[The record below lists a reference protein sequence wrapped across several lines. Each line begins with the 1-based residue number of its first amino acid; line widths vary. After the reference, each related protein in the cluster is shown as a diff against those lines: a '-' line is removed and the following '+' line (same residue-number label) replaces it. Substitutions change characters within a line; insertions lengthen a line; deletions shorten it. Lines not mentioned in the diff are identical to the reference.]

1 MKRYEKQERKGD
13 NVKVYAVI
21 DTNVLVSAMLTHNLE
36 SATTKTIEA
45 IVTGKIQPLYNPEI
59 IEEYED
65 VLYRKKFDLDD
76 DDVSQM
82 IRFIIQVGINV
93 ERTKSIEVFP
103 DPSDAVFYEVALS
116 KEGSFVV
123 TGNLRHFPKSPI
135 VVTPSEILEI
145 IGL

>member
-1 MKRYEKQERKGD
+1 M
-13 NVKVYAVI
+13 KVYAVI

-65 VLYRKKFDLDD
+65 VLYRKKFDLEN
-76 DDVSQM
+76 DDVDQL
-82 IRFIIQVGINV
+82 IRFIIQAGINV
-93 ERTKSIEVFP
+93 ERTKSNEVFT

-123 TGNLRHFPKSPI
+123 TGNLKHFPKSPI

-145 IGL
+145 INK

>member
-1 MKRYEKQERKGD
+1 M
-13 NVKVYAVI
+13 KVYAVI

-45 IVTGKIQPLYNPEI
+45 IVTGRIQPLYNPKI

-65 VLYRKKFDLDD
+65 VLYRKKFNLDN

-82 IRFIIQVGINV
+82 IRFIIQAGINV
-93 ERTKSIEVFP
+93 ERTKSNEVFS

-135 VVTPSEILEI
+135 VITPSEILEI
-145 IGL
+145 INSAE

>member
-1 MKRYEKQERKGD
+1 M
-13 NVKVYAVI
+13 KVYAVI

-45 IVTGKIQPLYNPEI
+45 IVTGKIMPLYNPEI

-65 VLYRKKFDLDD
+65 VLYRKKFDLDN

-82 IRFIIQVGINV
+82 IRFIIQVGINI
-93 ERTKSIEVFP
+93 ERTKSNEVLP

-123 TGNLRHFPKSPI
+123 TGNLKHFPKSPI

-145 IGL
+145 INSAE

>member
-1 MKRYEKQERKGD
+1 M
-13 NVKVYAVI
+13 KVYAVI

-45 IVTGKIQPLYNPEI
+45 IVTGKIMPLYNPEI

-65 VLYRKKFDLDD
+65 VLYRKKFDLDN

-82 IRFIIQVGINV
+82 IRFIIQVGINI
-93 ERTKSIEVFP
+93 ERTKSNEVLP
-103 DPSDAVFYEVALS
+103 DPSDTVFYEVALS

-123 TGNLRHFPKSPI
+123 TGNLKHFPKSPI

-145 IGL
+145 INSTE

>member
-1 MKRYEKQERKGD
+1 M
-13 NVKVYAVI
+13 KVYAVI

-36 SATTKTIEA
+36 SATTKTIEE

-65 VLYRKKFDLDD
+65 VLYRKKFDLKN
-76 DDVSQM
+76 DDVDQLL
-82 IRFIIQVGINV
+82 RFIIQAGINV
-93 ERTKSIEVFP
+93 ERAKSNEVFT

-123 TGNLRHFPKSPI
+123 TGNLKHFPKSPI
-135 VVTPSEILEI
+135 VVTSSEILEI
-145 IGL
+145 INSKE

>member
-1 MKRYEKQERKGD
+1 M
-13 NVKVYAVI
+13 KVYAVI

-45 IVTGKIQPLYNPEI
+45 IVSGKIQPLYNPEI

-65 VLYRKKFDLDD
+65 VLYRKKFDLEN
-76 DDVSQM
+76 DDVDQL
-82 IRFIIQVGINV
+82 IRFIIQAGINV
-93 ERTKSIEVFP
+93 ERTKSNEVFT

-123 TGNLRHFPKSPI
+123 TGNLKHFPKSPI

-145 IGL
+145 INK

>member
-1 MKRYEKQERKGD
+1 M
-13 NVKVYAVI
+13 KVYAVI

-45 IVTGKIQPLYNPEI
+45 IVTGRIQPLYNPKI

-65 VLYRKKFDLDD
+65 VLYRKKFTLDND
-76 DDVSQM
+76 YVSQM
-82 IRFIIQVGINV
+82 IRFIIQAGINV
-93 ERTKSIEVFP
+93 ERTKSNEVFS

-135 VVTPSEILEI
+135 VITPSEILEI
-145 IGL
+145 INSAE

>member
-1 MKRYEKQERKGD
+1 M
-13 NVKVYAVI
+13 KVYAVI

-45 IVTGKIQPLYNPEI
+45 IVTGKIQPLYNPDI

-65 VLYRKKFDLDD
+65 VLYRKKFDLEN
-76 DDVSQM
+76 DDVDQLL
-82 IRFIIQVGINV
+82 RFIIQAGINV
-93 ERTKSIEVFP
+93 ERTKSNEVFT

-123 TGNLRHFPKSPI
+123 TGNLKHFPKSPI

-145 IGL
+145 IKSKL

>member
-1 MKRYEKQERKGD
+1 M
-13 NVKVYAVI
+13 KVYAVI

-45 IVTGKIQPLYNPEI
+45 IVTGRIQPLYNPKI

-65 VLYRKKFDLDD
+65 VLYRKKFNLDND
-76 DDVSQM
+76 YVSQM
-82 IRFIIQVGINV
+82 IRFIIQAGINV
-93 ERTKSIEVFP
+93 ERTKSNEVFS

-123 TGNLRHFPKSPI
+123 TGNFKHFPKSPI

-145 IGL
+145 LKLKDKSDNFID

>member
-1 MKRYEKQERKGD
+1 M
-13 NVKVYAVI
+13 KVYAVI

-45 IVTGKIQPLYNPEI
+45 IVTGRIQPLYNPKI

-65 VLYRKKFDLDD
+65 VLYRKKFNLDND
-76 DDVSQM
+76 DISQM
-82 IRFIIQVGINV
+82 IRFIIQAGINV
-93 ERTKSIEVFP
+93 ERAKSNETFP

-123 TGNLRHFPKSPI
+123 TGNLKHFPKSPI

-145 IGL
+145 INSAE

>member
-1 MKRYEKQERKGD
+1 M
-13 NVKVYAVI
+13 KVYAVI

-45 IVTGKIQPLYNPEI
+45 IVTGRIQPVYNPKI

-65 VLYRKKFDLDD
+65 VLYRKKFNLDND
-76 DDVSQM
+76 YVSQM
-82 IRFIIQVGINV
+82 IRFIIQAGINV
-93 ERTKSIEVFP
+93 ERAKSNETFP

-123 TGNLRHFPKSPI
+123 TGNLRHFPKSPMA
-135 VVTPSEILEI
+135 
-145 IGL
+145 

>member
-1 MKRYEKQERKGD
+1 M
-13 NVKVYAVI
+13 KVYAVI

-45 IVTGKIQPLYNPEI
+45 IVSGKIQPLYNPEI

-65 VLYRKKFDLDD
+65 VLYRKKFDLDN

-82 IRFIIQVGINV
+82 IRFIIQVGMNI
-93 ERTKSIEVFP
+93 ERTKSNEVLP
-103 DPSDAVFYEVALS
+103 DQSDAVFYEVALS

-123 TGNLRHFPKSPI
+123 TGNLKHFPKSPI
-135 VVTPSEILEI
+135 VVTPAEILDI
-145 IGL
+145 INSKE

>member
-1 MKRYEKQERKGD
+1 M
-13 NVKVYAVI
+13 KVYAVI

-45 IVTGKIQPLYNPEI
+45 IVTGKIMPLYNPEI

-65 VLYRKKFDLDD
+65 VLYRKKFDLDN

-82 IRFIIQVGINV
+82 IRFIIQVGINI
-93 ERTKSIEVFP
+93 ERTKSNEVLP

-123 TGNLRHFPKSPI
+123 TGNLKHFPKSPI

-145 IGL
+145 INSTE

>member
-1 MKRYEKQERKGD
+1 
-13 NVKVYAVI
+13 
-21 DTNVLVSAMLTHNLE
+21 MLTHNLE

-65 VLYRKKFDLDD
+65 VLYRKKFDLDND
-76 DDVSQM
+76 DISQM
-82 IRFIIQVGINV
+82 IRFIIQAGINV
-93 ERTKSIEVFP
+93 ERAKSNETFH

-123 TGNLRHFPKSPI
+123 TGNLKHFPKSPI
-135 VVTPSEILEI
+135 VITPSEILEI
-145 IGL
+145 INSAE

>member
-1 MKRYEKQERKGD
+1 M
-13 NVKVYAVI
+13 KVYAVI

-45 IVTGKIQPLYNPEI
+45 IVSGKIQPLYNPEI

-65 VLYRKKFDLDD
+65 VLYRKKFDLDN

-82 IRFIIQVGINV
+82 IRFIIQVGMNI
-93 ERTKSIEVFP
+93 ERTKSNEVFP
-103 DPSDAVFYEVALS
+103 DQSDAVFYEVALS

-123 TGNLRHFPKSPI
+123 TGNLKHFPKSPI
-135 VVTPSEILEI
+135 VVTPAEILDI
-145 IGL
+145 INSKE

>member
-1 MKRYEKQERKGD
+1 M
-13 NVKVYAVI
+13 KVYAVI

-45 IVTGKIQPLYNPEI
+45 IVTGRIQPLYNPKI

-65 VLYRKKFDLDD
+65 VLYRKKFNLDND
-76 DDVSQM
+76 YVSQM
-82 IRFIIQVGINV
+82 IRFIIQAGINV
-93 ERTKSIEVFP
+93 ERTKSNEVFS

-123 TGNLRHFPKSPI
+123 TGNLKHFPKSPI
-135 VVTPSEILEI
+135 VITPSEILEI
-145 IGL
+145 INSAE

>member
-1 MKRYEKQERKGD
+1 M
-13 NVKVYAVI
+13 KVYAVI

-45 IVTGKIQPLYNPEI
+45 IVTGKILPLYNPEI

-65 VLYRKKFDLDD
+65 VLYRKKFDLEN
-76 DDVSQM
+76 DDVDQL
-82 IRFIIQVGINV
+82 IRFIIQAGINV
-93 ERTKSIEVFP
+93 ERTKSNEVFT
-103 DPSDAVFYEVALS
+103 DSSDAVFYEVALS

-123 TGNLRHFPKSPI
+123 TGNLKHFPKSPI

-145 IGL
+145 INK

>member
-1 MKRYEKQERKGD
+1 
-13 NVKVYAVI
+13 VKVYAVI

-45 IVTGKIQPLYNPEI
+45 IVTGKIMPLYNPEI

-65 VLYRKKFDLDD
+65 VLYRKKFDLDN

-82 IRFIIQVGINV
+82 IRFIIQVGINI
-93 ERTKSIEVFP
+93 ERTKSNEVLP

-123 TGNLRHFPKSPI
+123 TGNLKHFPKSPI

-145 IGL
+145 INSAE

>member
-1 MKRYEKQERKGD
+1 M
-13 NVKVYAVI
+13 KVYAVI

-45 IVTGKIQPLYNPEI
+45 IVTGKIMPLYNPEI

-65 VLYRKKFDLDD
+65 VLYRKKFDLDN

-82 IRFIIQVGINV
+82 IRFIIQVGINI
-93 ERTKSIEVFP
+93 ERTKSNEVFP
-103 DPSDAVFYEVALS
+103 DPSNAVFYEVALS

-123 TGNLRHFPKSPI
+123 TGNLKHFPKSPI

-145 IGL
+145 INSTE

>member
-1 MKRYEKQERKGD
+1 M
-13 NVKVYAVI
+13 KVYAVI

-45 IVTGKIQPLYNPEI
+45 IVTGKIMPLYNPEI

-65 VLYRKKFDLDD
+65 VLYRKKFDLDN

-82 IRFIIQVGINV
+82 IRFIIQVGINI
-93 ERTKSIEVFP
+93 ERTKSNEVFP

-123 TGNLRHFPKSPI
+123 TGNLKHFPKSPI

-145 IGL
+145 INSTE

>member
-1 MKRYEKQERKGD
+1 MR
-13 NVKVYAVI
+13 VYAVI

-65 VLYRKKFDLDD
+65 VLYRKKFDLEN
-76 DDVSQM
+76 DDVDQL
-82 IRFIIQVGINV
+82 IRFIIQAGINV
-93 ERTKSIEVFP
+93 ERTKSNEVFT

-123 TGNLRHFPKSPI
+123 TGNLKHFPISPI

-145 IGL
+145 INK

>member
-1 MKRYEKQERKGD
+1 
-13 NVKVYAVI
+13 VKVYAVI

-59 IEEYED
+59 IKEYED
-65 VLYRKKFDLDD
+65 VLNRKKFDLEN
-76 DDVSQM
+76 DDVDQLL
-82 IRFIIQVGINV
+82 RFIIQVGINI
-93 ERTKSIEVFP
+93 ERTKSNEVLP

-123 TGNLRHFPKSPI
+123 TGNLKHFPKSPI

-145 IGL
+145 INSAE